1 MKTRYFPDVIAIAF
15 MAFTA
20 VATLLV
26 YDHLPPTMATHFDLH
41 GQANGWMQR
50 VYGAS
55 VMPAAAFLLWAML
68 RFARVILPAPWRA
81 RVEGSPL
88 STLAC
93 VTGLFLS
100 ALHLLILEVALHGG
114 SSLGRGLALLMG
126 GMWIALALL
135 LPRVRR
141 NPLIGVRTA
150 WSLTSDENWARTHRV
165 ASYTFAAGGV
175 IALVEGLVGGS
186 SATAVALVAVVV
198 SSLFPA
204 VYSYVLARST
214 T

>member
-1 MKTRYFPDVIAIAF
+1 MKSRYFPDVVAVAF
-15 MAFTA
+15 LVFTA
-20 VATLLV
+20 AATALV
-26 YDHLPPTMATHFDLH
+26 YQDLPATMATHFDLH
-41 GQANGWMQR
+41 GRANGWMPR
-50 VYGAS
+50 VYGAWLL
-55 VMPAAAFLLWAML
+55 PPIAFLLWAML
-68 RFARVILPAPWRA
+68 RFARVVLSQAWRA

-93 VTGLFLS
+93 VTALFLS
-100 ALHLLILEVALHGG
+100 ALHLLILEIALHGG

-150 WSLTSDENWARTHRV
+150 WTLTSDENWARTHRV
-165 ASYTFAAGGV
+165 ASHTFAVGGV
-175 IALVEGLVGGS
+175 VALIAGLLGGP
-186 SATAVALVAVVV
+186 AAAVVALVAVIV

-204 VYSYVLARST
+204 KYSYVLARST
-214 T
+214 

>member
-1 MKTRYFPDVIAIAF
+1 MKVRHFPDVVAVAF
-15 MAFTA
+15 LAFTA
-20 VATLLV
+20 VVTALV
-26 YDHLPPTMATHFDLH
+26 YPRLPETMATHFDLH
-41 GQANGWMQR
+41 GRANGWMPR
-50 VYGAS
+50 VYGAWLL
-55 VMPAAAFLLWAML
+55 PPITFLLWAMI
-68 RFARVILPAPWRA
+68 RFARVVLPAAWRT

-88 STLAC
+88 TTLAC
-93 VTGLFLS
+93 VMALFLS

-126 GMWIALALL
+126 GMWLALALL

-150 WSLTSDENWARTHRV
+150 WTLTSDENWARTHRV

-175 IALVEGLVGGS
+175 VALVAGLLGGPA
-186 SATAVALVAVVV
+186 ATAVALIAIIA

-214 T
+214 